1 MKSGLGGVR
10 RGRVDS
16 SVLFLV
22 KGGRLQPLP
31 ERTTGL
37 ENGARD
43 AEILASGPSLRGLQ
57 AASGTGPQGGGAE
70 ASELSG
76 WDPVNKEWVRVGQ
89 WVCMKQCGACCYLGA
104 SDPPADEAVAAQ
116 LKDMTASD
124 GWCKHFDKVAVSA
137 VSLTPYFKRYSLHR
151 LSVVLPSR
159 SPSLTFARFSCLLA
173 RDLFFLPAL
182 SFLCSSIGS
191 DQVSRGCT
199 IYETR
204 PSFCRTSPESFQEL
218 YGIAPNQFE
227 TVARSSCC
235 EAIADVY
242 GPDSHE
248 LDRSVPHFAC
258 HYEVFWVL
266 PPCSNS

>member
-1 MKSGLGGVR
+1 MKTL
-10 RGRVDS
+10 
-16 SVLFLV
+16 
-22 KGGRLQPLP
+22 
-31 ERTTGL
+31 
-37 ENGARD
+37 
-43 AEILASGPSLRGLQ
+43 ILRHRSA
-57 AASGTGPQGGGAE
+57 
-70 ASELSG
+70 
-76 WDPVNKEWVRVGQ
+76 N
-89 WVCMKQCGACCYLGA
+89 
-104 SDPPADEAVAAQ
+104 
-116 LKDMTASD
+116 
-124 GWCKHFDKVAVSA
+124 FDKVAVSA

-191 DQVSRGCT
+191 NQVSRGCT

-218 YGIAPNQFE
+218 YGIEPNQFE

-258 HYEVFWVL
+258 HYEVRPRDSL
-266 PPCSNS
+266 TIQDGSSNCYTPH